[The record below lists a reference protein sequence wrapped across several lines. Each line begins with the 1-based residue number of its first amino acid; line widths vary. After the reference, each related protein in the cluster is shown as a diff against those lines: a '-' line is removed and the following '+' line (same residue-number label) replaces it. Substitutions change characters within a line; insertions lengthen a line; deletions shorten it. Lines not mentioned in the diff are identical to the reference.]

1 MATTSDFGCTLSAM
15 SVQKC
20 LTDQDGYFVIP
31 SYQRPYR
38 WGYEESCR
46 LLSDISSY
54 YVDDVRSGTD
64 NGSNK
69 NAKFLGT
76 IIVVTEE
83 PKKGQSA
90 QCQSVID
97 GQQRLIT
104 FTLLFECLYHRLM
117 FYKKQVKNLRMERND
132 NQFRAV
138 ERDIGN
144 ALCRVQGCL
153 WQNLEDFEPKVG
165 REGQDDWGRHQYS
178 SATTVLAN
186 LLFEAKASGC
196 VEGPYMEIPWLDKA
210 PENLK
215 QVLESIELFI
225 DLLVQGMDR
234 EVISNKGAIKRT
246 CLDLPA
252 PEEFPLYSRIEEY
265 SDNRGYLKFH
275 IVTNRL
281 ADNNSIVQEVAR
293 LISMVGFICDNV
305 YIAKVVCQP
314 DNYLDIFESL
324 NTAGRPLSP
333 IETFTPEVYRFFNE
347 QMSETKIDV
356 NTPLIKGDRDE
367 GLFGGIDF
375 SQKGK
380 VSVKEILDGIASLLQ
395 VNKVSEA
402 DVGTIIIS
410 FALLYSGRKCG
421 GRATDQRAELKKSF
435 VEEACAE
442 CIQALQNNKPPREAI
457 QPVLNYLSVLYQTVL
472 WWSVLTKGDQ
482 DEIKN
487 LCHYDSGNIESDSD
501 KKLFEE
507 ALLALHVLRE
517 AKLTLAQT
525 IACRFYIQY
534 ALVDE
539 NDALKKQK
547 AYREF
552 LKVLRALL
560 GFSTLWL
567 GAVESTSG
575 IEGSFRDVL
584 TGIAS
589 KKIKKDPAY
598 DYLKDSI
605 CLNKSMD
612 VFVEADRVCERLKY
626 SLCDRFGEN
635 NVLTKLA
642 WCNLVASTQAK
653 RDTISRFMLLAYWQ
667 YTEKDERHP
676 GYRIRRRE
684 MGGRRDNFTVES
696 WGCYGSSKFDLEH
709 IIPQTQNEAWAQAT
723 AGVDNRERIINQLG
737 NYTLLPKKVNRCIGN
752 KSWEI
757 KRAVYRVLSN
767 VDKELSDSYLR
778 EFPANQVK
786 TLKRIFENP
795 GEDTVSELVDDSIV
809 WNPKFV
815 RDRTKHMASIIWDNL
830 VVKSSARSPFI
841 DLTDLGHGD
850 VGDLQENKGGAST
863 VVDST
868 PSKEDKGVA
877 SAAVDPTL
885 PKEDKR
891 VAPAVVDSIVSKE
904 DKEVSSSVDG
914 SATPQDEQSDL
925 EVSDMT
931 SLYEVVCARI
941 EAIIPES
948 PEKKDDTVTWTTV
961 DGKGYIKV
969 VQEADRVDVIVHR
982 LNDARAQKG
991 FRPDRKTKSGNV
1003 YSFTEMTKFDEKY
1016 EKLKAYIVHRY
1027 KFK

>member
-1 MATTSDFGCTLSAM
+1 MATTSDFGCALSAM
-15 SVQKC
+15 SVQRC
-20 LTDQDGYFVIP
+20 LTDQSGYFVIP

-54 YVDDVRSGTD
+54 YVDDIRSGTV
-64 NGSNK
+64 NGSSK

-83 PKKGQSA
+83 QKEGQSD

-117 FYKKQVKNLRMERND
+117 YYKNMVVTES
-132 NQFRAV
+132 
-138 ERDIGN
+138 ERDRQLVNVGDDIDRKLYQIE
-144 ALCRVQGCL
+144 ACL
-153 WQNLEDFEPKVG
+153 WKHQKYYEPKIG
-165 REGQDDWGRHQYS
+165 REEQDDWELRQYNSPTAVMGR
-178 SATTVLAN
+178 
-186 LLFEAKASGC
+186 LLFEKKD
-196 VEGPYMEIPWLDKA
+196 GPGVTQKYIDIPKSARA
-210 PENLK
+210 PENLY
-215 QVLESIELFI
+215 QVVESIELFI
-225 DLLVQGMDR
+225 DLLVKGMDSDA
-234 EVISNKGAIKRT
+234 ISNTEAYKRT
-246 CLDLPA
+246 CLDLHA
-252 PEEFPLYSRIEEY
+252 PEEFPAYPDIERYSGG
-265 SDNRGYLKFH
+265 RGYLGFYKK
-275 IVTNRL
+275 TNDL
-281 ADNNSIVQEVAR
+281 PDIYPFVEEAAR
-293 LISMVGFICDNV
+293 LVSMVGFICDNV
-305 YIAKVVCQP
+305 YIAEVVCQP
-314 DNYLDIFESL
+314 ENYLDIFESL

-347 QMSETKIDV
+347 QMSGTEIDI
-356 NTPLIKGDRDE
+356 NTPLIKGDKD
-367 GLFGGIDF
+367 GNSFGGIDF
-375 SQKGK
+375 EEKGE

-395 VNKVSEA
+395 ENKVSEA
-402 DVGTIIIS
+402 DVGAIIIS

-435 VEEACAE
+435 VEEACVE
-442 CIQALQNNKPPREAI
+442 CIQALQNTSPREALK
-457 QPVLNYLSVLYQTVL
+457 PVLNYLRVLYQTVR
-472 WWSVLTKGDQ
+472 WWSVLTKGKEE
-482 DEIKN
+482 EIKS
-487 LCHYDSGNIESDSD
+487 LCYYDSGKIESDSD

-507 ALLALHVLRE
+507 ALLALHVFRE

-534 ALVDE
+534 ALIDE
-539 NDALKKQK
+539 NDEAKKQK

-575 IEGSFRDVL
+575 IEGSFREVL
-584 TGIAS
+584 TGNTS
-589 KKIKKDPAY
+589 KKIKKNPDY

-605 CLNKSMD
+605 CLNRN
-612 VFVEADRVCERLKY
+612 VNVLVEADRVCERLRY
-626 SLCDRFGEN
+626 SLCDRFGDN
-635 NVLTKLA
+635 NGFTKLA

-653 RDTISRFMLLAYWQ
+653 RDAISRFMLLAYWQ
-667 YTEKDERHP
+667 YTEKDEQHP

-684 MGGRRDNFTVES
+684 TGKQRDYFTVDS
-696 WGCYGSSKFDLEH
+696 WKQYGSSRFDLEH
-709 IIPQTQNEAWAQAT
+709 IIPQTKNEAWAQAT

-737 NYTLLPKKVNRCIGN
+737 NYTLLPKNVNRCIGN

-757 KRAVYRVLSN
+757 KCAVYRVLSE
-767 VDKELSDSYLR
+767 VDTELSDSYLQ
-778 EFPANQVK
+778 EFPPNQVK
-786 TLKRIFENP
+786 TLKRIFANP

-815 RDRTKHMASIIWDNL
+815 QDRSKHMASIIWDNL

-850 VGDLQENKGGAST
+850 VGNLQENKGGAST

-925 EVSDMT
+925 EVSDVT

>member
-1 MATTSDFGCTLSAM
+1 MATTSDFGCALSAM

-20 LTDQDGYFVIP
+20 LTDQSGYFVIP

-54 YVDDVRSGTD
+54 YVDDIRSGTV
-64 NGSNK
+64 NGSSK

-83 PKKGQSA
+83 QKEGQSD

-117 FYKKQVKNLRMERND
+117 YYRNMVATESEKDRQLVNVDDDIYNKLCQVE
-132 NQFRAV
+132 Q
-138 ERDIGN
+138 
-144 ALCRVQGCL
+144 CL
-153 WQNLEDFEPKVG
+153 WKHRKNYEPKIG
-165 REGQDDWGRHQYS
+165 REGQDNWELYQYS
-178 SATTVLAN
+178 SPTAVMGQR
-186 LLFEAKASGC
+186 LFKERDSTCVTQKYIDIPKAAR
-196 VEGPYMEIPWLDKA
+196 A
-210 PENLK
+210 PENLY
-215 QVLESIELFI
+215 QVVESIELFI
-225 DLLVQGMDR
+225 DLLVKGMDSDA
-234 EVISNKGAIKRT
+234 ISNREAYKRT
-246 CLDLPA
+246 CLDLHA
-252 PEEFPLYSRIEEY
+252 PEEFPAYPDIERYSAG
-265 SDNRGYLKFH
+265 RGYLTFH
-275 IVTNRL
+275 KKTNHL
-281 ADNNSIVQEVAR
+281 IDDYPFVEEAAR

-305 YIAKVVCQP
+305 YIAEVICQP

-347 QMSETKIDV
+347 HMSETEIDV
-356 NTPLIKGDRDE
+356 NTPLIKGDRGE
-367 GLFGGIDF
+367 EPFGGIDF
-375 SQKGK
+375 EKK
-380 VSVKEILDGIASLLQ
+380 DEVSVKDILDGIASLLQ
-395 VNKVSEA
+395 ENKVSEA
-402 DVGTIIIS
+402 DVGAIIIS

-435 VEEACAE
+435 VEGACAE
-442 CIQALQNNKPPREAI
+442 CIQALQNTSPREAL
-457 QPVLNYLSVLYQTVL
+457 QPVLNYLRVLYQTVR
-472 WWSVLTKGDQ
+472 WWSVLTKGKEK
-482 DEIKN
+482 EIKS
-487 LCHYDSGNIESDSD
+487 LCYYDSGKIESDSD

-534 ALVDE
+534 ALTDE
-539 NDALKKQK
+539 NDEPKKQK

-589 KKIKKDPAY
+589 KKIKNDPAY
-598 DYLKDSI
+598 DYLKYSI
-605 CLNKSMD
+605 CLNKNAN
-612 VFVEADRVCERLKY
+612 VLIEADRVSERLKY
-626 SLCDRFGEN
+626 SLCDRFGDN
-635 NVLTKLA
+635 NGFTKLA

-653 RDTISRFMLLAYWQ
+653 RDAISRFMLLTYWQ
-667 YTEKDERHP
+667 YTEKDEQRP
-676 GYRIRRRE
+676 GYRIQRRE

-696 WGCYGSSKFDLEH
+696 WGHYGSSDFDLEH
-709 IIPQTQNEAWAQAT
+709 IIPQTPNEAWAQTT

-757 KRAVYRVLSN
+757 KRAAYRVLSK
-767 VDKELSDSYLR
+767 VDKELSDSFLR
-778 EFPANQVK
+778 EFPEKQAKSLKKIFANSA
-786 TLKRIFENP
+786 E
-795 GEDTVSELVDDSIV
+795 ETVSELVDESIV

-815 RDRTKHMASIIWDNL
+815 QDRTKHMASIIWDNL
-830 VVKSSARSPFI
+830 VVKSSGRSPFI
-841 DLTDLGHGD
+841 DLTDLGRGD
-850 VGDLQENKGGAST
+850 AGELQENKGDTSAVVDKSMSKKAKGGAST
-863 VVDST
+863 VANST
-868 PSKEDKGVA
+868 KSKKVKGVA
-877 SAAVDPTL
+877 SA
-885 PKEDKR
+885 
-891 VAPAVVDSIVSKE
+891 VVDSTTPKE
-904 DKEVSSSVDG
+904 DKEVISSVGG
-914 SATPQDEQSDL
+914 STTPQSEQSDS

-931 SLYEVVCARI
+931 TLYEVVCARI
-941 EAIIPES
+941 EATILKS
-948 PEKKDDTVTWTTV
+948 PNQEGNTATWITV

-969 VQEADRVDVIVHR
+969 VQKADSVDVIVR
-982 LNDARAQKG
+982 PGNNARSTG
-991 FRPDRKTKSGNV
+991 ISSYRRINSTNV
-1003 YSFTEMTKFDEKY
+1003 YSFKEITEFDGVTQ
-1016 EKLKAYIVHRY
+1016 KLMAYVTRSY
-1027 KFK
+1027 GP

>member
-1 MATTSDFGCTLSAM
+1 MTTTSDFGCTLSAM
-15 SVQKC
+15 SVQRC
-20 LTDQDGYFVIP
+20 LTDQSGYFVIP

-54 YVDDVRSGTD
+54 YVDAVRSGTA
-64 NGSNK
+64 NGSSK

-83 PKKGQSA
+83 QKKGQSA

-104 FTLLFECLYHRLM
+104 FTLLFECLFYRLK
-117 FYKKQVKNLRMERND
+117 FYNSEVERLRVKNND
-132 NQFRAV
+132 NQFKLV
-138 ERDIGN
+138 QRDIGN
-144 ALCRVQGCL
+144 TLRRIEDCL
-153 WQNLEDFEPKVG
+153 WRNREDFEPKVG
-165 REGQDDWGRHQYS
+165 REGLDDWVRHQYA
-178 SATTVLAN
+178 SAAAVIARH
-186 LLFEAKASGC
+186 LFEIKGESYI
-196 VEGPYMEIPWLDKA
+196 ERPYMEIPWLGQA

-215 QVLESIELFI
+215 QVLESIDLFI
-225 DLLVQGMDR
+225 DLLVQGMDS
-234 EVISNKGAIKRT
+234 EVISNKEAFKRT
-246 CLDLPA
+246 YLDLPG
-252 PEEFPLYSRIEEY
+252 PEEFPSYARIENY
-265 SDNRGYLKFH
+265 SESRGYLEFH
-275 IVTNRL
+275 QTTNGL
-281 ADNNSIVQEVAR
+281 ADNYSAVKEVAR
-293 LISMVGFICDNV
+293 LISMAGFICDNV
-305 YIAKVVCQP
+305 YIAKVICQP

-347 QMSETKIDV
+347 QMSGKGVDV

-367 GLFGGIDF
+367 GPFGGIDF
-375 SQKGK
+375 SVKGR
-380 VSVKEILDGIASLLQ
+380 VGVKEILDGIASLLQ

-402 DVGTIIIS
+402 DVGAIIIS

-442 CIQALQNNKPPREAI
+442 CIQALQNMPPIQNMPPRDAL
-457 QPVLNYLSVLYQTVL
+457 QPVLNYLRVLYQTVL

-482 DEIKN
+482 DEIKS
-487 LCHYDSGNIESDSD
+487 LCYYDSGKVESDSD

-539 NDALKKQK
+539 SDGPKKQR

-575 IEGSFRDVL
+575 IESSFRDVL
-584 TGIAS
+584 TGNTS
-589 KKIKKDPAY
+589 KKIKKNPAY
-598 DYLKDSI
+598 DCLKKSI
-605 CLNKSMD
+605 CLNKNAD
-612 VFVEADRVCERLKY
+612 TLVEADTVCERLGY
-626 SLCDRFGEN
+626 SLCDRFGDN
-635 NVLTKLA
+635 NGFTKTT
-642 WCNLVASTQAK
+642 WCNLVASTQSK
-653 RDTISRFMLLAYWQ
+653 RDAISRFMLLAYWQ
-667 YTEKDERHP
+667 YTEKDEQRP

-684 MGGRRDNFTVES
+684 MGGQRDYFTVDS
-696 WGCYGSSKFDLEH
+696 WKKYESSKFDLEH
-709 IIPQTQNEAWAQAT
+709 IIPQKQNEEWAQAT
-723 AGVDNRERIINQLG
+723 AGVDNRERIINLLG
-737 NYTLLPKKVNRCIGN
+737 NYTLLPKGVNRYIGN

-757 KRAVYRVLSN
+757 KRAAYRVLSE
-767 VDKELSDSYLR
+767 VDKELSDSFLR

-786 TLKRIFENP
+786 ALKKIFEKP
-795 GEDTVSELVDDSIV
+795 GEGTVSELVDESIV

-815 RDRTKHMASIIWDNL
+815 QDRSKHMASIIWDNL
-830 VVKSSARSPFI
+830 VAKSSGRSPFI

-850 VGDLQENKGGAST
+850 VRELQENKGGASA
-863 VVDST
+863 VVDSSM
-868 PSKEDKGVA
+868 SKKAKGVA
-877 SAAVDPTL
+877 SA
-885 PKEDKR
+885 
-891 VAPAVVDSIVSKE
+891 VVDSTMPKE
-904 DKEVSSSVDG
+904 DKEVISSVDG
-914 SATPQDEQSDL
+914 SITPQSGQPDS

-931 SLYEVVCARI
+931 TLYEVVCARI
-941 EAIIPES
+941 EEIIQTAPKKEGSTAI
-948 PEKKDDTVTWTTV
+948 WTTV

-969 VQEADRVDVIVHR
+969 VQGTDSVDVIVRKHGR
-982 LNDARAQKG
+982 ARARSI
-991 FRPDRKTKSGNV
+991 RPDRETRFDNL
-1003 YSFTEMTKFDEKY
+1003 YSYTGMTKFDEDSQ
-1016 EKLKAYIVHRY
+1016 ELMAYIARRY
-1027 KFK
+1027 VIK